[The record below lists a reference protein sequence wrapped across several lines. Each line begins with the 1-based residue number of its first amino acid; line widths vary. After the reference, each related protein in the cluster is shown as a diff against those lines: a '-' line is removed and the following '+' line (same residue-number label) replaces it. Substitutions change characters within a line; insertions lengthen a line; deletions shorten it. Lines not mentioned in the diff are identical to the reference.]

1 MSEKERNWKH
11 TCPNDDVLLEY
22 GFGEL
27 SIVDHEL
34 IAEHLLGCHPCSLTV
49 SQFKEIES
57 GLALVRD
64 ELQTQPLEVGVP
76 SFAQREAGGFLGFLK
91 LWSFGPAVASFA
103 AIALIGSALL
113 FGSIGFESKEVA
125 VNSDPVP
132 DRPGVSSES
141 PAPLQNRPS
150 NERTESPV
158 TSELDIDNEVRLA
171 ELGSEPDDGIMLT
184 DILSEV
190 E

>member
-1 MSEKERNWKH
+1 MSEKEPNWNH

-27 SIVDHEL
+27 SKVDHEL
-34 IAEHLLGCHPCSLTV
+34 IVEHLSGCDICSLTV

-57 GLALVRD
+57 GLALARE
-64 ELQTQPLEVGVP
+64 ELQTKPPEVSVP
-76 SFAQREAGGFLGFLK
+76 SFAQREAGGILGFMK
-91 LWSFGPAVASFA
+91 SWGVRP
-103 AIALIGSALL
+103 AIASLAAVLLVGTVLL
-113 FGSIGFESKEVA
+113 FGSIDFESMEVA
-125 VNSDPVP
+125 VNSEPSLG
-132 DRPGVSSES
+132 RPAVSADS
-141 PAPLQNRPS
+141 PAPLEGRPS
-150 NERTESPV
+150 TDRTESLV
-158 TSELDIDNEVRLA
+158 TSELDGDNEVRLA